1 MRKSISQGFLLRLGL
16 TSVACTVLA
25 SVAAFTGFEHELEQ
39 RQIRF
44 LAQYVQERTDN
55 VDRRFS
61 DLIVLQQNPLEDI
74 RNTLSIESVMKNGR
88 LYDGET
94 LNEQWPRTTTEPAV
108 WFQCEA
114 QVAGH

>member
-1 MRKSISQGFLLRLGL
+1 MGGMKPLEVLRAATIDSARTIGRDNELGSIEPGKF
-16 TSVACTVLA
+16 A
-25 SVAAFTGFEHELEQ
+25 
-39 RQIRF
+39 
-44 LAQYVQERTDN
+44 
-55 VDRRFS
+55 